1 MHTELATTHGSGAPY
16 KKNYGLCGTKCTA
29 ECSLGMLITARQ
41 ITFYNVYTNSSL
53 KFPTKFI
60 HFASVDVTYER
71 IGFLPLLD
79 DAFSISNFAAS
90 DGNIDR
96 LKRSS

>member
-1 MHTELATTHGSGAPY
+1 MQTELTTTHGSEAPN
-16 KKNYGLCGTKCTA
+16 KNNFVLCGTKCAA
-29 ECSLGMLITARQ
+29 ECSLGMLIIARQ

-71 IGFLPLLD
+71 RGFLPLLD
-79 DAFSISNFAAS
+79 DAYSI
-90 DGNIDR
+90 
-96 LKRSS
+96 